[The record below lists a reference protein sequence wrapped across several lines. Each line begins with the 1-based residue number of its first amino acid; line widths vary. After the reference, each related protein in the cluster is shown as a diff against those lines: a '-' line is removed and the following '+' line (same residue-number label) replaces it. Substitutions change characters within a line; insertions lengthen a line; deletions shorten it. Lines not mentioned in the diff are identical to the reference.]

1 MARQE
6 PNAET
11 VVATAMRI
19 EGELKS
25 NGNIRIDGIVSGKV
39 QTSQDLMIGPSA
51 QIDADL
57 IASNAIIA
65 GVVKGNVTVK
75 NSLVIEETGRILGN
89 IACAR
94 LDIRGGAI
102 FVGNCRMQE
111 SKQREI
117 VEVVEEPSAE

>member
-1 MARQE
+1 MARTEQS
-6 PNAET
+6 PET
-11 VVATAMRI
+11 IVATAMRI

-39 QTSQDLMIGPSA
+39 HTTQDLMIGPSA

-57 IASNAIIA
+57 IAANATIA

-75 NSLVIEETGRILGN
+75 NALHITDTGRILGN
-89 IACAR
+89 ISCGR
-94 LDIRGGAI
+94 IQIQDGAL

-111 SKQREI
+111 AKQREI
-117 VEVVEEPSAE
+117 VEEEVVHE

>member
-1 MARQE
+1 MARNDQN
-6 PNAET
+6 PET
-11 VVATAMRI
+11 IVATAMRI

-39 QTSQDLMIGPSA
+39 QTSQDLVVGASA

-57 IASNAIIA
+57 VAMNAHIA

-75 NSLVIEETGRILGN
+75 HSLTIAETGRILGN
-89 IACAR
+89 ISCSR
-94 LDIRGGAI
+94 LNIIDGAV

-111 SKQREI
+111 QKNREI
-117 VEVVEEPSAE
+117 IEEEIPEEA